1 MDTTI
6 NVQHSK
12 HFKIDPAKL
21 NIGDIQ
27 LPDPIMKT
35 TVVGDEIIS
44 KKIPLNEAFT
54 GAEQEELKKQLEP
67 LVIKAHQT
75 ATHVAETP
83 SVPAVTPQSAQQ
95 TTAPT
100 APVPAAEEEGESL
113 FD

>member
-35 TVVGDEIIS
+35 TVVGDENYQQ
-44 KKIPLNEAFT
+44 KD
-54 GAEQEELKKQLEP
+54 
-67 LVIKAHQT
+67 
-75 ATHVAETP
+75 
-83 SVPAVTPQSAQQ
+83 TPQRSIHRGRAGR
-95 TTAPT
+95 T
-100 APVPAAEEEGESL
+100 
-113 FD
+113 